1 MKDITELDNKENM
14 MSEGDKKNWNIKQ
27 VSTLEKEKILLPLLK
42 KKKKQEQYKKSK
54 QWNRK
59 DKSGKSEA
67 GLKMPTDY
75 LLLPPS
81 LEQLPPAIF
90 NLY

>member
-1 MKDITELDNKENM
+1 MEYQTGFYSGKR
-14 MSEGDKKNWNIKQ
+14 KNTVAI
-27 VSTLEKEKILLPLLK
+27 IK
-42 KKKKQEQYKKSK
+42 KKKKTQEQYKKSK

>member
-42 KKKKQEQYKKSK
+42 KKKKTRTIQKKQTMKQE
-54 QWNRK
+54 R
-59 DKSGKSEA
+59 
-67 GLKMPTDY
+67 
-75 LLLPPS
+75 
-81 LEQLPPAIF
+81 
-90 NLY
+90 